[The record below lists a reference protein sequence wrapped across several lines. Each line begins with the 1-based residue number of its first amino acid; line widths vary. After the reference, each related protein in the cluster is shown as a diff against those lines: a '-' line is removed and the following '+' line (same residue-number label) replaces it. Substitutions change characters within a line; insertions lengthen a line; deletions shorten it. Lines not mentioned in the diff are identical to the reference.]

1 MCSDETIFKT
11 KKEYIDMLDK
21 VNNKINNI
29 NDANKII
36 AKRKD
41 EFKKKIESI
50 YKSML
55 KLHNNSRLRQVELNM
70 IDVKIDDALN
80 FAWNKIIREKI
91 NRDKHKGID
100 EYVISNKLNLLERV
114 YDSINY
120 IISGIENKINI
131 IYKDMY
137 EVYEKGIDKLRLIN
151 DKLNEIMRQ
160 SNKDLRNIIS
170 LEDLQQK

>member
-1 MCSDETIFKT
+1 
-11 KKEYIDMLDK
+11 
-21 VNNKINNI
+21 
-29 NDANKII
+29 
-36 AKRKD
+36 
-41 EFKKKIESI
+41 
-50 YKSML
+50 ML

-151 DKLNEIMRQ
+151 DKVNEIVRQ

>member
-1 MCSDETIFKT
+1 MCSDETIFKI

-55 KLHNNSRLRQVELNM
+55 KLRNNSRLRQVELNM

-151 DKLNEIMRQ
+151 DKVNEIMRQ

>member
-36 AKRKD
+36 AKRND

-151 DKLNEIMRQ
+151 DKVNEIMRQ

>member
-55 KLHNNSRLRQVELNM
+55 KLRNNSRLRQVELNM

-100 EYVISNKLNLLERV
+100 EYAISNKLNLLERV

-151 DKLNEIMRQ
+151 DKVNEIMRQ

-170 LEDLQQK
+170 VEDLQQK

>member
-55 KLHNNSRLRQVELNM
+55 KLRNNSRLRQVELNM

-151 DKLNEIMRQ
+151 DKVNEIMRQ